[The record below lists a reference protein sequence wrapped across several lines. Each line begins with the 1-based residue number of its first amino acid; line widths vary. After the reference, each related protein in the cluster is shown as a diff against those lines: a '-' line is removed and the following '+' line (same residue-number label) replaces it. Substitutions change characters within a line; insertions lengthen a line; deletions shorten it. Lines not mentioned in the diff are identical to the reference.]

1 MIKFVAG
8 LLVGSCISIV
18 ITSLCAASG
27 RAEEIERNSMLRI
40 MLKEQARE
48 YENVIEKY
56 KKEIQRLKGIIKEHK
71 VECNENLD
79 KKLEV

>member
-1 MIKFVAG
+1 MFKFITG
-8 LLVGSCISIV
+8 LLVGSFISII

-27 RAEEIERNSMLRI
+27 RAEEMERNSMLRVL
-40 MLKEQARE
+40 LKEQARA

-56 KKEIQRLKGIIKEHK
+56 IKEIQRLKDIIKEHK

-79 KKLEV
+79 KELEV

>member
-1 MIKFVAG
+1 MLKFVAG

-27 RAEEIERNSMLRI
+27 RAEEIERNSMLRALI
-40 MLKEQARE
+40 REQARE

-79 KKLEV
+79 KEFEV